1 MKPVKPK
8 ESTVDVI
15 KSQISLEARKDF
27 LLSLSKYLSDD
38 FGADIGEFEAEDIL
52 DFFCKEIGP
61 VFYNCGVK
69 NAREFVVQRLTDAMD
84 DSVQIEIKAEDKR

>member
-1 MKPVKPK
+1 MKPIKQMK
-8 ESTVDVI
+8 TNADVL
-15 KSQISLEARKDF
+15 KSQIPLEARKDF

-38 FGADIGEFEAEDIL
+38 FGADIGEFEAEEIL

-69 NAREFVVQRLTDAMD
+69 NAREFVAQRLTDAMD
-84 DSVQIEIKAEDKR
+84 DSVQIEIKQEDKR

>member
-1 MKPVKPK
+1 VKPVKPK